1 MKNCLFC
8 GRKLSSPISLSFI
21 FSFAE
26 LEEKMICESCF
37 EKFDPIDLTKS
48 CPACS
53 RQQEANDLCADCKAW
68 KIKYP
73 NLSFKHKA
81 LFSYNEMAKE
91 YIKMFKF
98 QGDLLL
104 GKLFKK
110 EVQHFLS
117 TYERSHQIVPIPI
130 SQSSFEERGF
140 NQVEVIL
147 QNAGIQYEDCLI
159 HLGKGQRQSSK
170 TRQERL
176 TSKQFLDLE
185 PNFFRNKNRKQKIL
199 IVDDIYT
206 TGRTISHAKNLFY
219 QKDQIGESSQK
230 NRKVKLE
237 VESFSIFR

>member
-1 MKNCLFC
+1 MRNCLFC
-8 GRKLSSPISLSFI
+8 GRKLISPISLSFV

-26 LEEKMICESCF
+26 LEEKIICESCF
-37 EKFDPIDLTKS
+37 EKFDRIDLTKS

-53 RQQEANDLCADCKAW
+53 RQQEQNELCADCIGW
-68 KIKYP
+68 KRKYP
-73 NLSFKHKA
+73 NLSFNHKS

-110 EVQHFLS
+110 ELQHFLS
-117 TYERSHQIVPIPI
+117 AYERSHQIVPIPI

-147 QNAGIQYEDCLI
+147 QNAEIRYEDCLL
-159 HLGKGQRQSSK
+159 HQGKGEKQSSK
-170 TRQERL
+170 NRQERL
-176 TSKQFLDLE
+176 SSKQFLDLE
-185 PNFFRNKNRKQKIL
+185 PEFLESRDSKQKIL

-206 TGRTISHAKNLFY
+206 TGRTILHAKDLFY
-219 QKDQIGESSQK
+219 QNNQLGESSQE
-230 NRKVKLE
+230 NRKMELE
-237 VESFSIFR
+237 VESFSVFR